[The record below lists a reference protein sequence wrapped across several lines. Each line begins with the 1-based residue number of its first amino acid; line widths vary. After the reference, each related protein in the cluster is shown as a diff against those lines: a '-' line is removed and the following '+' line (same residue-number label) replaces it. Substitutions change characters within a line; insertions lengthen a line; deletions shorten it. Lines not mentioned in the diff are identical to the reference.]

1 MYSGKNL
8 KTLALV
14 AGRKIARKQMPTAK
28 FDEKEYKHIYTA
40 DVSNEDNNGF
50 IKSIQNLAT
59 QAFWIYSN

>member
-50 IKSIQNLAT
+50 IKSCKTCRKVGQN
-59 QAFWIYSN
+59 ICCI